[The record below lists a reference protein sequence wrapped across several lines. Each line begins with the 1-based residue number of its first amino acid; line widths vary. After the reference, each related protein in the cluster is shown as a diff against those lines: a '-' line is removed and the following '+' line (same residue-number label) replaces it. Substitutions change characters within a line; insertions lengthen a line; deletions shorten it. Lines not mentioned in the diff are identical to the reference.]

1 MLPKNRVQITLV
13 ILELPSG
20 KTGLVILECG
30 FKIPAMVLKISLTYV
45 TLYRPLYTFHSRIT
59 LGPQPH
65 ELSVLL

>member
-45 TLYRPLYTFHSRIT
+45 TLIGLFIPFI
-59 LGPQPH
+59 
-65 ELSVLL
+65 VA